1 MKKKITLIARIKLP
15 AGSTTKAGA
24 PLDYGYE
31 RLLTE
36 KRGRAVKPNPP
47 SDATHY
53 YVRFTE
59 GGKRQMKSVGTIFE
73 DAWIAFLNEET
84 RLEASKRG
92 VPVSL
97 PGANPDRESISAAAE
112 RFIKNQ
118 ATLGKAPATVYGY
131 TRAVEQFRD
140 SCRKVYLD
148 EITRQDMLDHIV
160 WLRENVPTRSH
171 GQQNGTVRTRLQFL
185 TVFFTENGMKNP
197 LPMKDW
203 PKVEERKVEAYTS
216 EQLNAL
222 LSAATP
228 DEKDLIF
235 FLVYTGFR
243 DDEVAHALYSDV
255 NFKTGEIKVGPKPEI
270 GFTTKNGK
278 ERSVR
283 VPADLT
289 ERLQE
294 RRERNPEGDLIFPN
308 SKGRPDTALLARV
321 RNAAKRAGYEGKV
334 TLHRFRKTFGTR
346 YGEKHG
352 IVNAQH
358 LLGHASI
365 RTTQKYLAQTKIP
378 AAAVEEL
385 FSDVAGK

>member
-1 MKKKITLIARIKLP
+1 MKKKITLIARVKLP
-15 AGSTTKAGA
+15 PGSTTKAGT
-24 PLDYGYE
+24 PLNYGYE

-36 KRGRAVKPNPP
+36 NRGRSVKPSAP
-47 SDATHY
+47 SGATHY
-53 YVRFTE
+53 YLRFTE
-59 GGKRQMKSVGTIFE
+59 GGKRQMKSVGAIFE
-73 DAWIAFLNEET
+73 EAWIAFQNEET
-84 RLEASKRG
+84 RLYASERG
-92 VPVSL
+92 VPVVL
-97 PGANPDRESISAAAE
+97 PGANPDRESIATAAE
-112 RFIKNQ
+112 RFIKNKT
-118 ATLGKAPATVYGY
+118 TLGKAQATVYGY
-131 TRAVEQFRD
+131 TRAVKQFSE
-140 SCRKVYLD
+140 SCRKTYLD

-197 LPMKDW
+197 LPMKEW
-203 PKVEERKVEAYTS
+203 PRVEERKVVAYTS
-216 EQLNAL
+216 EQLNQL
-222 LSAATP
+222 LSKATA

-255 NFKTGEIKVGPKPEI
+255 NFQTHDVWVGPKPTI

-294 RRERNPEGDLIFPN
+294 RRERNPLGDLIFPN
-308 SKGRPDTALLARV
+308 SNGRPDTALLARV
-321 RNAAKRAGYEGKV
+321 RNAAKRAKYKGQV

-378 AAAVEEL
+378 AVAVEEL